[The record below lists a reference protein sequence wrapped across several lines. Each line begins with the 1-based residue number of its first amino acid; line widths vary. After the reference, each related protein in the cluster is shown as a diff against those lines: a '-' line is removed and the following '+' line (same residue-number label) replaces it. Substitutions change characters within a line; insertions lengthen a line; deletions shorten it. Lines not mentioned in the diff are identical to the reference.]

1 MIVTTG
7 LSPKF
12 LKKEAYFGSHAG
24 MRYTLKFDG
33 EKIIVYVYPEPW
45 CLEATPEEDL
55 IRHES
60 AFSQDGVDE
69 AIQWLNDTYN
79 AERERWDHAD
89 KNKMSFFLK

>member
-12 LKKEAYFGSHAG
+12 LKKEAYSGSHAG

-45 CLEATPEEDL
+45 CLEATPEEN
-55 IRHES
+55 RRTHE
-60 AFSQDGVDE
+60 FTYSQEGVDE
-69 AIQWLNDTYN
+69 AIQWLNDTYE
-79 AERERWDHAD
+79 AERSFWDLAD
-89 KNKMSFFLK
+89 KNKMAALLK